1 MRVLGREV
9 KTHAIANYR
18 QQKADGALNEGLVDG
33 GGNERFDG
41 HVRRLT
47 PQRRER
53 KRPALRRLKRF
64 RVTANQS
71 TADFC
76 SLETCASQNK
86 LLAQK
91 QSALYCFCSASQ
103 IRKESAM
110 AQTTVNLPRS
120 ITDEV
125 RAEAKRLDRN
135 IQWVLIQAWRAGRPA
150 IKKLKAPPK
159 AITGERNEDESS

>member
-1 MRVLGREV
+1 MQSEP
-9 KTHAIANYR
+9 
-18 QQKADGALNEGLVDG
+18 
-33 GGNERFDG
+33 
-41 HVRRLT
+41 RRRST
-47 PQRRER
+47 SI
-53 KRPALRRLKRF
+53 LRRLQCRGEDHRLRQKRASAE
-64 RVTANQS
+64 R
-71 TADFC
+71 
-76 SLETCASQNK
+76 LETESKPKHLELAPTRSNFQSLASWLRSGSASQNK